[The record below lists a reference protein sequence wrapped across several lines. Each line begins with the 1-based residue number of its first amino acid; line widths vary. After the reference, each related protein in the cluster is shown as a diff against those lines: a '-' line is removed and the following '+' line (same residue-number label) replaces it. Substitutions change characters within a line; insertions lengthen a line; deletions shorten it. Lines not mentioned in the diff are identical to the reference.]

1 MLMQKIMETFG
12 LNALCNQHIDFV
24 ESVLNRVK
32 SYNNL
37 SALQSLVDSFQGAGN
52 NPQDVSDFVWR
63 PYLEV
68 VQNNWPL
75 AKMTEAILHQFGII
89 KK

>member
-1 MLMQKIMETFG
+1 MQKNMETFG
-12 LNALCNQHIDFV
+12 LNALYNQHIDYV
-24 ESVLNRVK
+24 ESVLDRVK
-32 SYNNL
+32 IYNL
-37 SALQSLVDSFQGAGN
+37 SAKQSLVDSFQGAGN

-75 AKMTEAILHQFGII
+75 AKLTEDLLHVNHH
-89 KK
+89 